1 MHDRNKHFWYYYQ
14 QMAQLFSCRLLS
26 SRKSVQYGI
35 RFSYP
40 LYILIVTLGILLV
53 NSYILSLT
61 ALIALFGVLLPMH
74 PFDYLYNY
82 GVARLIRTKAIP
94 GRGSEVQVS
103 SGVALLFNLVVIA
116 SIVYK
121 ITLNYEVMAIL
132 YVLSSLFFIAILL
145 IKEDFSLY
153 SIFRLIFKR
162 GK

>member
-1 MHDRNKHFWYYYQ
+1 M
-14 QMAQLFSCRLLS
+14 
-26 SRKSVQYGI
+26 
-35 RFSYP
+35 
-40 LYILIVTLGILLV
+40 V